1 MLFGDLDLMVVIHF
15 DLYKNKRRVQIA
27 RITNFAPLP
36 VQNQKKISELNAG
49 LTIWIHSAGCYLGN
63 QADAVSEL

>member
-27 RITNFAPLP
+27 KITKFAPLP
-36 VQNQKKISELNAG
+36 VQNKKKISELNAG
-49 LTIWIHSAGCYLGN
+49 LTIWIHSAVCYLRN